1 MYIYVYLYIYKIL
14 TLRWKVGMRVVHYRG
29 DPGQHP
35 IPMATLGKFERGSIT
50 LCWDGARYNML
61 DLSPEMKVLFA
72 EMMPPE

>member
-1 MYIYVYLYIYKIL
+1 
-14 TLRWKVGMRVVHYRG
+14 MRVVHYRG

-35 IPMATLGKFERGSIT
+35 IPMATLGKFERGSII

-72 EMMPPE
+72 EMMPSE

>member
-1 MYIYVYLYIYKIL
+1 
-14 TLRWKVGMRVVHYRG
+14 MRVVHYRG

-61 DLSPEMKVLFA
+61 DLSPEMKVVFA